1 MAYLYE
7 IMNTK
12 YKNSTQAEKETE
24 IRKEMIRGL
33 VKFTRGDLQIE
44 IVQSIQYARRK
55 REKLDWKVMLEKA
68 IEREMIQG
76 MPQVERSYNTEQ
88 EPISKPQNR
97 DFSDYLGDYPTTEEI
112 IKELSEEEEIRKP
125 ERRELGGRARLTHS
139 KQAK

>member
-44 IVQSIQYARRK
+44 SVQSIEYARRK

-76 MPQVERSYNTEQ
+76 MPQVDME
-88 EPISKPQNR
+88 
-97 DFSDYLGDYPTTEEI
+97 TTQREVTTQSRNQLVSHRTGTSQITWETTP
-112 IKELSEEEEIRKP
+112 LRK
-125 ERRELGGRARLTHS
+125 R
-139 KQAK
+139 